1 MVKPGC
7 FMRLW
12 YVAPSYTE
20 KGLEIFKGKSKTL
33 RILKAEHTKKGRRSL
48 RQIGGGW
55 LLQDSDDKTPED
67 IGFRIIT
74 SKVPTLELMDD
85 AQFAWLCCKHVKSN
99 ATVVAKVWLLVTFPL
114 LFLSQLLNIVKMK
127 KVVFVL
133 THHWCLHCG
142 VMFFRRTGC
151 WGWEAGN

>member
-20 KGLEIFKGKSKTL
+20 KGLEIFKGKSKSCVFSKLNTL
-33 RILKAEHTKKGRRSL
+33 KKGRRSL

-67 IGFRIIT
+67 LGFRIIT

-99 ATVVAKVWLLVTFPL
+99 AIVVAKVWLLVTFPL
-114 LFLSQLLNIVKMK
+114 LFQSQLLHSII
-127 KVVFVL
+127 L
-133 THHWCLHCG
+133 
-142 VMFFRRTGC
+142 
-151 WGWEAGN
+151 